1 MRKIAMVKLVTW
13 YLGVTK
19 ILSFELVF
27 SLLFVSDFE
36 IIGGPHCNNL
46 LVFWQIHPKT
56 LKKYFWSESIILNL
70 IDDAQFFVFSFH
82 EGILRFRIRYFLKL
96 PNFRK
101 IRICFLFKLNLFKA
115 LCMEI
120 SNSCGNIRWK

>member
-70 IDDAQFFVFSFH
+70 IDDTQFFVFSFH
-82 EGILRFRIRYFLKL
+82 EDIKVQDQIFPETYKFSLDT
-96 PNFRK
+96 
-101 IRICFLFKLNLFKA
+101 NLFSFQIKS
-115 LCMEI
+115 L
-120 SNSCGNIRWK
+120 